1 MLKKLSGN
9 TVIGLLFIIISGITL
24 YIANTTLPATAPA
37 GDPGSRIFPSAIC
50 IIIMILGIILIV
62 QSVRKP
68 EKAFAGTFASEDSKQ
83 SCIRAVL
90 IFADLALFLVLW
102 KFVPFLI
109 AGMIF
114 MFLQCMIF
122 KEKLLFSVIYSA
134 AVTGVLYVMFS
145 IFLKSPAFTEAG
157 QMQGV
162 AVHAKF
168 KFSILML

>member
-68 EKAFAGTFASEDSKQ
+68 EKAFAGEDSKQ

-145 IFLKSPAFTEAG
+145 IFLKVNLTI
-157 QMQGV
+157 
-162 AVHAKF
+162 H
-168 KFSILML
+168 

>member
-9 TVIGLLFIIISGITL
+9 TVIGLLFIIISGIIL
-24 YIANTTLPATAPA
+24 YIANTTLPATAPV

-145 IFLKSPAFTEAG
+145 IFLKVNLTI
-157 QMQGV
+157 
-162 AVHAKF
+162 H
-168 KFSILML
+168 

>member
-50 IIIMILGIILIV
+50 IIILIV

-145 IFLKSPAFTEAG
+145 IFLKVNLTI
-157 QMQGV
+157 
-162 AVHAKF
+162 H
-168 KFSILML
+168 

>member
-83 SCIRAVL
+83 SIRAVL

-145 IFLKSPAFTEAG
+145 IFLKVNLTI
-157 QMQGV
+157 
-162 AVHAKF
+162 H
-168 KFSILML
+168 

>member
-62 QSVRKP
+62 QSVRKR

-145 IFLKSPAFTEAG
+145 IFLKVNLTI
-157 QMQGV
+157 
-162 AVHAKF
+162 H
-168 KFSILML
+168 

>member
-37 GDPGSRIFPSAIC
+37 GDPGSRIFPSA

-145 IFLKSPAFTEAG
+145 IFLKVNLTI
-157 QMQGV
+157 
-162 AVHAKF
+162 H
-168 KFSILML
+168 

>member
-1 MLKKLSGN
+1 MLKKISGN

-24 YIANTTLPATAPA
+24 YIANTTLPASAPA
-37 GDPGSRIFPSAIC
+37 GDPGSSI
-50 IIIMILGIILIV
+50 
-62 QSVRKP
+62 QSIRKP
-68 EKAFAGTFASEDSKQ
+68 EKAFAGTFASEDSRQ
-83 SCIRAVL
+83 SCIRAIL

-145 IFLKSPAFTEAG
+145 VFLKVNLTI
-157 QMQGV
+157 
-162 AVHAKF
+162 H
-168 KFSILML
+168 